1 MTILEIK
8 DLHKAYG
15 EKTQVLRGINLQIEQ
30 GEFVCI
36 IGLSGAGKSTLL
48 RCVNRLIEASSGAIL
63 VPRALS
69 GLSADGAK
77 ADVLK
82 LNAEELRL
90 LRRKVGM
97 VFQQFNIVKRLSV
110 IENVLSGGL
119 GYQPALRS
127 VLRIFS
133 REEKRQALTNLKRV
147 GLLDHAYKR
156 ADQLSGG
163 EQQRVAIARTLMQ
176 QPAII
181 LADEPVASLDPRLS
195 RVVLDILKRV
205 CREDGITA
213 LVSLHALELTREY
226 ADRIIGL
233 KQGQIFF
240 DGPARDLTDTIVDS
254 VYHRTRLS
262 LNFKSRSQCRKPAI
276 GFCCCGD
283 PSPGANYPRV
293 FIHRE
298 A

>member
-1 MTILEIK
+1 VTILEIK
-8 DLHKAYG
+8 DLYKAYG
-15 EKTQVLRGINLQIEQ
+15 DKTQVLRGINLQIEQ

-48 RCVNRLIEASSGAIL
+48 RCVNRLIEASTGAIF
-63 VPRALS
+63 VPRALT
-69 GLSADGAK
+69 GLSANGGK
-77 ADVLK
+77 VDVLE
-82 LNAEELRL
+82 LNAKELRL
-90 LRRKVGM
+90 VRRKVGM

-119 GYQPALRS
+119 GYQPGLRS
-127 VLRIFS
+127 VLRLFS

-240 DGPARDLTDTIVDS
+240 DGPARDLTDAIVDS
-254 VYHRTRLS
+254 VYQR
-262 LNFKSRSQCRKPAI
+262 
-276 GFCCCGD
+276 
-283 PSPGANYPRV
+283 
-293 FIHRE
+293 RE
-298 A
+298 

>member
-1 MTILEIK
+1 MTILEIR
-8 DLHKAYG
+8 DLHKTYG
-15 EKTQVLRGINLQIEQ
+15 DNTQVLRGINLRVQQ

-36 IGLSGAGKSTLL
+36 LGPSGAGKSTLL
-48 RCVNRLIEASSGAIL
+48 RCVNRLIEASSGAVL
-63 VPRALS
+63 VPR
-69 GLSADGAK
+69 GLAGSSADGAT

-127 VLRIFS
+127 VLRLFS
-133 REEKRQALTNLKRV
+133 REEKRLALTNLKRV

-176 QPAII
+176 QPALI

-213 LVSLHALELTREY
+213 LVSLHTLELTREY
-226 ADRIIGL
+226 ADRVIGL

-240 DGPARDLTDTIVDS
+240 DGMAQDLTDAIVDS
-254 VYHRTRLS
+254 VYRS
-262 LNFKSRSQCRKPAI
+262 LER
-276 GFCCCGD
+276 
-283 PSPGANYPRV
+283 
-293 FIHRE
+293 
-298 A
+298 